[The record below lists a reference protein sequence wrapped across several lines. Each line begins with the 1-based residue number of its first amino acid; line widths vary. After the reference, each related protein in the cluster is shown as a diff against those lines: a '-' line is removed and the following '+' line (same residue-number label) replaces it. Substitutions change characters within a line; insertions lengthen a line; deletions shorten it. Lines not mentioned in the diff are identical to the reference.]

1 MKATLAGLILEIFL
15 SLVPTIKENSTVQVE
30 ETECAISN
38 MDSYCENLEQ
48 TLLEYNTYHCTAWGS
63 GDDYELI
70 ITVTSKGED
79 TTEYYIDNTG
89 HATSDQCTV
98 DLSKSDYERI
108 RSIYD
113 AAQEREE
120 EEAKVRQDI
129 TNIDSFLSNLKDTL
143 ENNYSCGMTY
153 MREEDYL
160 NDLILDVKPSED
172 SGVFDKKYVN
182 CEGITTDDKVH
193 LSCSENDYYRIRQL
207 VYPISVNGDFDSD
220 EVQALDKQSI
230 EVDDF
235 ESFVDNVAYGVDN
248 NRSVDGGA
256 IAFANDYYYFFIF
269 EILDEAGDNVMFVDA
284 TGKPVSEESI
294 VIKLPLKESYII
306 DDILFIGHDAYYFD

>member
-1 MKATLAGLILEIFL
+1 
-15 SLVPTIKENSTVQVE
+15 
-30 ETECAISN
+30 
-38 MDSYCENLEQ
+38 
-48 TLLEYNTYHCTAWGS
+48 
-63 GDDYELI
+63 
-70 ITVTSKGED
+70 
-79 TTEYYIDNTG
+79 
-89 HATSDQCTV
+89 
-98 DLSKSDYERI
+98 
-108 RSIYD
+108 
-113 AAQEREE
+113 
-120 EEAKVRQDI
+120 
-129 TNIDSFLSNLKDTL
+129 
-143 ENNYSCGMTY
+143 MTH

-160 NDLILDVKPSED
+160 NNLILDVKPSED

-182 CEGITTDDKVH
+182 CEGITTDDKVY

-235 ESFVDNVAYGVDN
+235 DSFVDNVAYGVDN

-306 DDILFIGHDAYYFD
+306 DDILFIGHGAYYFD